1 MCWNSL
7 TTWHSRDGKT
17 DPSGLMGGLNLGQG
31 EAGNWEP
38 PEKVCSCWNTSYL
51 ACCQGYSGRELLQS
65 WTVHMTGLFFFVT
78 HERTLISDEKVLE
91 NIFCDYF
98 ENLDSPSAY
107 ACFSK
112 QWMLQYLAS
121 IKTWLSLK
129 HQLGWVQF
137 ISQKYVSDK
146 MLNVL
151 KWTAIW

>member
-7 TTWHSRDGKT
+7 TTWQSRKGKT

-31 EAGNWEP
+31 EAGSWEP
-38 PEKVCSCWNTSYL
+38 PGKVCSCWNASYL
-51 ACCQGYSGRELLQS
+51 ARCQGYSGRELLQS
-65 WTVHMTGLFFFVT
+65 WTVHMSGLFFCHTWKDIDFRWKSSQKCFLQLFW
-78 HERTLISDEKVLE
+78 EFGL
-91 NIFCDYF
+91 
-98 ENLDSPSAY
+98 SPSAY
-107 ACFSK
+107 VCFSK
-112 QWMLQYLAS
+112 QWMLQHLAS